1 PREGER
7 GVRPHAVVDV
17 EERRLEVGLDAVRL
31 EQPADTVDG
40 RVLRLRRTR
49 TAGDTVEVAEVADE
63 LRKRDRRRGAALDRG
78 RVPQVAARRLDLR
91 ERVERVDVARED
103 VERRLQ
109 VRGRN
114 RVAATRELEL
124 AELRLRPRRRL
135 RLVDRR
141 VPREQERAA
150 RRVEAAE
157 Q

>member
-1 PREGER
+1 AQRLAAAIVAFQRPREDVVAVDRRALLLRAPREGER

-91 ERVERVDVARED
+91 ERAERVDVARE
-103 VERRLQ
+103 
-109 VRGRN
+109 
-114 RVAATRELEL
+114 AA
-124 AELRLRPRRRL
+124 
-135 RLVDRR
+135 
-141 VPREQERAA
+141 
-150 RRVEAAE
+150 
-157 Q
+157 